1 MSFRPRRS
9 AAQKATAAI
18 TNIADRDASTSS
30 RSRGRNRDQ
39 SMDRPSSSASADSH
53 HAPVTVKVPGSKLR
67 QATNETVPSRSQA
80 ARTSG
85 RDSNDRGKRASRGGK
100 KRYVESEESEEE
112 EEDVIR
118 VGDQDAD
125 GEDDDMDVDAEGE
138 EDDDM
143 DVDAEGEEDEDADG
157 DIDMDAPAPAIKV
170 RKAPQSKPAPKQARK
185 PPAPKRSAAA
195 EEDDDED
202 DDELSELD
210 SDAGDMDQTVMTTGG
225 DDLGDEDAEGEEDID
240 AEGEEI
246 EVAGEEE
253 EEDDDDDED
262 DETGSREETP
272 DLTKMTKRQQ
282 ARFKDEAAEYM
293 ELSNE
298 VQAKRTF
305 TAEELS
311 MRRAEMARRRRNL
324 SEKRNEEVKMETI
337 NKLLKKQVRKENK
350 KAAAGANDD
359 DAPANEG
366 GGSAAPAN
374 PMFVR
379 WVSNKN
385 GSRVSVPLEILEGPL
400 GRTFGG
406 GESASGK
413 SGPPRMMVEEVS

>member
-1 MSFRPRRS
+1 
-9 AAQKATAAI
+9 
-18 TNIADRDASTSS
+18 
-30 RSRGRNRDQ
+30 
-39 SMDRPSSSASADSH
+39 MDRPSSSASADSH
-53 HAPVTVKVPGSKLR
+53 HVPVTVKVPGSKLR
-67 QATNETVPSRSQA
+67 QATNETTSRSQA

-100 KRYVESEESEEE
+100 KRYVESEDSEEE

-157 DIDMDAPAPAIKV
+157 DIDMDASAPAIKV
-170 RKAPQSKPAPKQARK
+170 RKAPQSKPTQKQARK

-195 EEDDDED
+195 EEDDDEDD

-282 ARFKDEAAEYM
+282 ARFKDEAADYM
-293 ELSNE
+293 ELSNG
-298 VQAKRTF
+298 RSF
-305 TAEELS
+305 HS
-311 MRRAEMARRRRNL
+311 
-324 SEKRNEEVKMETI
+324 
-337 NKLLKKQVRKENK
+337 
-350 KAAAGANDD
+350 
-359 DAPANEG
+359 
-366 GGSAAPAN
+366 
-374 PMFVR
+374 
-379 WVSNKN
+379 
-385 GSRVSVPLEILEGPL
+385 L
-400 GRTFGG
+400 GIT
-406 GESASGK
+406 
-413 SGPPRMMVEEVS
+413 